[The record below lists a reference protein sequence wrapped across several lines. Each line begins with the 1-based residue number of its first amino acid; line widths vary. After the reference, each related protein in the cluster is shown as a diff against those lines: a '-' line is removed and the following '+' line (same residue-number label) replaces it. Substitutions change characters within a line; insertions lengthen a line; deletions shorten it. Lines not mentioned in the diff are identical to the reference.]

1 MPLTVDRIVH
11 YFPDLEPIQIKQL
24 EELYHLYE
32 FWNAQINVVSRKD
45 FENLYEK
52 HVLHSLGIVKAMRFS
67 KGSKVL
73 DVGTG
78 GGFPGI
84 PLAIFFPDVQFTLV
98 DSIGKKIK
106 VVEAIKEAL
115 DLENVRPVHGRAE
128 QVKGQFDFVVS
139 RAVTKLD
146 EFIPWVRNKIS
157 NKQINPFPNGILY
170 LKGGDLRDEIKAA
183 KADTEIIP
191 LKKYFDE
198 EFFETKAV
206 VYVKLK

>member
-1 MPLTVDRIVH
+1 MH
-11 YFPDLEPIQIKQL
+11 
-24 EELYHLYE
+24 
-32 FWNAQINVVSRKD
+32 A
-45 FENLYEK
+45 
-52 HVLHSLGIVKAMRFS
+52 
-67 KGSKVL
+67 
-73 DVGTG
+73 
-78 GGFPGI
+78 
-84 PLAIFFPDVQFTLV
+84 
-98 DSIGKKIK
+98 
-106 VVEAIKEAL
+106 
-115 DLENVRPVHGRAE
+115 RAE

-170 LKGGDLRDEIKAA
+170 LKGGDLREEIKAA

>member
-1 MPLTVDRIVH
+1 MPLNVERIVH
-11 YFPDLEPIQIKQL
+11 YFPELEPIQIKQL
-24 EELYHLYE
+24 EELYPLYE

-45 FENLYEK
+45 FDNLYEK
-52 HVLHSLGIVKAMRFS
+52 HVLHSLGIVKAMPFK

-106 VVEAIKEAL
+106 VVEAVKEAL
-115 DLENVRPVHGRAE
+115 DLENVRAIHGRAE

-146 EFIPWVRNKIS
+146 EFIPWVRNKIT
-157 NKQINPFPNGILY
+157 NKQINAFPNGILY
-170 LKGGDLRDEIKAA
+170 LKGGDLKAELKAA
-183 KADTEIIP
+183 KADTEVIP
-191 LKKYFDE
+191 LKKYFSE
-198 EFFETKAV
+198 EFFDTKAV